1 MIQATD
7 DPLALSRYYLPVYRQ
22 RELVLERGEGSRLWD
37 SAGREYVDLAAG
49 IAVCGLG
56 HADPDLTA
64 ALVEQA
70 GRLWH
75 TSNIFHSEP
84 PLRLAQ
90 ELVQASRFA
99 SKVFLCNSGAEAN
112 EAAIK
117 LVRKWATGEG
127 RPPERRGILT
137 FRGSFH
143 GRTLAT
149 LTATAQPAYQAGFE
163 PLPGGFRHVAFN
175 DLVQA
180 EIAMAAG
187 DVAGVLVEPIQGEG
201 GVLPAAP
208 GFLRGLR
215 ALCDHYGALLVL
227 DEIQCGM
234 GRTGTLFAHWHEQIV
249 PDVVTLAKALGG
261 GFPVGAMLAGPKAAE
276 AMGLGAHGSTFGGN
290 PLAAAVARV
299 ALGKVAS
306 RGIASNV
313 SRQSAALREGL
324 ATINEDLG
332 LFGEV
337 RGRGLMLGAE
347 LVPAYSGRAGEILD
361 LAAAH
366 GLLLLQ
372 AGPDVLRF
380 VPALNIT
387 DRDVADG
394 LERLRAALSALPP
407 SSQTR

>member
-1 MIQATD
+1 MGHNAGSQPSAVAMVQSTE

-22 RELVLERGEGSRLWD
+22 RQVVLERGEGSRLWD
-37 SAGREYVDLAAG
+37 SEGRDYVDLAAG
-49 IAVCGLG
+49 IAVCSLG

-64 ALVEQA
+64 ALVDQA

-75 TSNIFHSEP
+75 TSNVFHSEP

-99 SKVFLCNSGAEAN
+99 SRVFLCNSGAEAN

-117 LVRKWATGEG
+117 LVRKWAAGEG
-127 RPPERRGILT
+127 RAPDRRVILT
-137 FRGSFH
+137 FRGGFH

-149 LTATAQPAYQAGFE
+149 VTATAQPAYQAGFE
-163 PLPGGFRHVAFN
+163 PLPGGFRHVDFN

-201 GVLPAAP
+201 GVTPAAP

-215 ALCDHYGALLVL
+215 ELCDHYRALLVL

-234 GRTGTLFAHWHEQIV
+234 GRAGTLFAHWHDQVV

-276 AMGLGAHGSTFGGN
+276 AMGFGAHGSTFGGN

-299 ALGKVAS
+299 ALEKLSS
-306 RGIASNV
+306 RDIASNV
-313 SRQSAALREGL
+313 SRQSAALRNGL
-324 ATINEDLG
+324 ASINEELG
-332 LFGEV
+332 LFAEV
-337 RGRGLMLGAE
+337 RGRGLMLGAQ
-347 LVPAYSGRAGEILD
+347 LKPAHAGRAGEILD

-372 AGPDVLRF
+372 AGPDVCASFR
-380 VPALNIT
+380 
-387 DRDVADG
+387 R
-394 LERLRAALSALPP
+394 
-407 SSQTR
+407 